1 MSDYPNRPLIGV
13 GVVAFQGDRVLLV
26 RRAKPPR
33 EGRWS
38 LPGGRQR
45 LGETVRE
52 TAGREVREEAGV
64 EVEVNAL
71 LDVVD
76 SITRDEGGTIAY
88 HYTLVDFL
96 AEWRA
101 GEAQAGGDAAEVV
114 WAEPRDLAPYD
125 LWDETLRLIALGL
138 ERRGYTKGP

>member
-13 GVVAFQGDRVLLV
+13 GVVVFKGPRVLLI
-26 RRAKPPR
+26 RRGKAPR
-33 EGRWS
+33 AGSWS

-45 LGETVRE
+45 LGEAVRE
-52 TAGREVREEAGV
+52 TAAREVREETKVQA
-64 EVEVNAL
+64 EIMAL

-76 SITRDEGGTIAY
+76 SINRDGDGQIAY

-101 GEAQAGGDAAEVV
+101 GEAAAGGDAAEVA
-114 WAEPRDLAPYD
+114 WADPDDLDRYE
-125 LWDETLRLIALGL
+125 LWSETVRLIGL
-138 ERRGYTKGP
+138 ARAQRA

>member
-1 MSDYPNRPLIGV
+1 MSRLPVSDYPNRPLIGV
-13 GVVAFQGDRVLLV
+13 GVVVVRHARVLLV
-26 RRAKPPR
+26 RRAKAPHA
-33 EGRWS
+33 GRWS

-52 TAGREVREEAGV
+52 TAAREVREETSV
-64 EVEVNAL
+64 EVEVTAL

-76 SITRDEGGTIAY
+76 SITRDEAGAIAY

-101 GEAQAGGDAAEVV
+101 GAARAGGDATEAV
-114 WAEPRDLAPYD
+114 WADPGDLAPYD
-125 LWDETLRLIALGL
+125 LWDQTLRLIRLGL
-138 ERRGYTKGP
+138 ERRG

>member
-13 GVVAFQGDRVLLV
+13 GVVVFKGPRVLLI
-26 RRAKPPR
+26 RRGKAPR
-33 EGRWS
+33 AGSWS

-52 TAGREVREEAGV
+52 TAAREVREETGV
-64 EVEVNAL
+64 EAEVVAL

-76 SITRDEGGTIAY
+76 SIQRDGDGRIAY

-101 GEAQAGGDAAEVV
+101 GEAAAGGDAAAVV
-114 WAEPRDLAPYD
+114 WADSGDLDRYQ
-125 LWDETLRLIALGL
+125 LWDETVRVIGL
-138 ERRGYTKGP
+138 AKEKRE

>member
-1 MSDYPNRPLIGV
+1 VNDYPNRPLIGV
-13 GVVAFQGDRVLLV
+13 GVVVVRHARVLLM
-26 RRAKPPR
+26 RRAKAPR
-33 EGRWS
+33 AGRWS

-52 TAGREVREEAGV
+52 TAAREVREETGV
-64 EVEVNAL
+64 EVEVSAL

-76 SITRDEGGTIAY
+76 SITRDEAGAIAY

-101 GEAQAGGDAAEVV
+101 GEARAGGDATEVV
-114 WAEPRDLAPYD
+114 WADPGDLAPYD
-125 LWDETLRLIALGL
+125 LWDETLRLIHLGMAVAK
-138 ERRGYTKGP
+138 RG